1 MSDPLFDIGSTDLP
15 PELRELDAE
24 LGRLGIRERASF
36 APELRSELS
45 RTWSEMKEQAS
56 SRRHSGRA
64 LAAAAVA
71 ILLVGVVFDSARA
84 SLIAL
89 IGALRPY
96 EPVQVVEVGPV
107 RPMVEL
113 SGAAD
118 TMLFPLMP
126 EPAAQAP
133 EVAAPHEIAKVDAGA
148 MTVFEPAD
156 FTFPRVADPGS
167 LQALLEEHYPRHLQS
182 ARVGGKVRVRMWVDP
197 NGAPSLVQVRASS
210 GIPDLDQ
217 AARDAAA
224 NLLFEP
230 ARWLGYPVGTWVE
243 FDVGFDPALAIAQ

>member
-1 MSDPLFDIGSTDLP
+1 MTEPFFDDNAASLP
-15 PELRELDAE
+15 QELRELDAE
-24 LGRLGIRERASF
+24 LGRIGVRERASF
-36 APELRSELS
+36 APELRAELS
-45 RTWSEMKEQAS
+45 LTWSEMKEASS
-56 SRRHSGRA
+56 SRRHGARA
-64 LAAAAVA
+64 LAVAAAAV
-71 ILLVGVVFDSARA
+71 LLLGLVFDSARA

-89 IGALRPY
+89 IGALRPF

-118 TMLFPLMP
+118 TMLFPLVA
-126 EPAAQAP
+126 EPAGQAA
-133 EVAAPHEIAKVDAGA
+133 EVAAPDQVARVDTGA
-148 MTVFEPAD
+148 LTVFEPAD
-156 FTFPRVADPGS
+156 FTFPRVADPS
-167 LQALLEEHYPRHLQS
+167 TLQALLEEHYPAHLQS

-243 FDVGFDPALAIAQ
+243 FDVGFDPAIAIAQ